1 MSQLAQES
9 GFRHTLRVR
18 FHEVDSMQ
26 VVHHSMY
33 LQWLEACRWEFA
45 RDVLDLGPSDF
56 NELGF
61 ALPVVRA
68 QLDYVEPATLDSDI
82 LIVMHYLLQEKVMV
96 SFRYRV
102 YDQATGK
109 LIMRARTDH
118 AMMSVETRKLL
129 IQWPEAW
136 VSRTGRAVEQ
146 HPNYFLPDEKKSTR
160 R

>member
-1 MSQLAQES
+1 MSQKPVES
-9 GFRHTLRVR
+9 GFHHPLVVR

-33 LQWLEACRWEFA
+33 LQWLEACRWAFA
-45 RDVLDLGPSDF
+45 RDVLDLTPTGF

-68 QLDYVEPATLDSDI
+68 QLDYVEPATLESDI
-82 LIVMHYLLQEKVMV
+82 LIVMHYILQEKVMV
-96 SFRYRV
+96 SFKYRV
-102 YDQATGK
+102 YDRTTGK

-118 AMMSVETRKLL
+118 AVMSVETRRLQ
-129 IQWPEAW
+129 IQWPDAW
-136 VSRTGRAVEQ
+136 LAKTGRAVEQ
-146 HPNYFLPDEKKSTR
+146 YPHYFAPDEKKPSR